1 MSGLSITFGH
11 LAAAQPHA
19 ASDADRGTRGLVWT
33 RYGAARAS
41 DHLPALPRHG
51 CVVVRRITD
60 DRGREWRVRQLWSE
74 NCHGLLFQCAVPGIR
89 SEVRPMQGPLESLT
103 DDELVTALEPADD

>member
-11 LAAAQPHA
+11 LTAAQPHA
-19 ASDADRGTRGLVWT
+19 ASAADRATRGLVWT
-33 RYGAARAS
+33 RYGTALAPN
-41 DHLPALPRHG
+41 HLPAPPRHG

-60 DRGREWRVRQLWSE
+60 ERGREWRVRQLWSE

-89 SEVRPMQGPLESLT
+89 SEVRPMRGPLESLT
-103 DDELVTALEPADD
+103 DDELIDALAPAED